1 MRLKNYPKR
10 IAIVGN
16 YLPRICGIAT
26 FTSDLSEA
34 LANKLPNPEN
44 VIAVAMDDIEE
55 GYDYPERVKFEIR
68 ENFLKDYISATDFLN
83 LNQIDTVIL
92 QHEYGIFGGKD
103 GVHIIHMLKN
113 LKIPTIIT
121 LHTILPKPSGEQRT
135 IIKELAKYSQK
146 FVVMAHKAKEI
157 LNDIYKIPDSM
168 ISIIPHGI
176 PDIPFVDPIFY
187 KDKFGLE
194 DKRVILTFGLIGP
207 SKGIEFM
214 IEALPKIIEKHD
226 NTIYIILGVTHPGLL
241 RSHGEEYRHF
251 LQLKVKKLGLE
262 DHVQFHNKFVDLE
275 TLTEY
280 LIATDIYMTPY
291 LSKEQIT
298 SGTLAYA
305 VGAGNAVL
313 STPYLYAEELLANG
327 RGRLV
332 PFRDSESISK
342 EINELLSNDHKRN
355 TIRKNAYLHGRDMVW
370 KEVAER
376 YLRLVGEV
384 FEQRPAFPAPLKAI
398 DPIAEIIDEL
408 PRIHLHHFQILTDDT
423 GILQH
428 SFFTIPNREH
438 GYCIDDNARALI
450 ISCMYHNLR
459 KDDQIIKSIK
469 IYLAFIYH
477 AFNHTKKRFRNF
489 MSYDRNWL
497 EEIGSEDSHAR
508 ALWGLGVAVNNAPTE
523 AIRDMAARL
532 LGGAVEVV
540 ESFTSP
546 RAWSFA
552 ILGAYQYLKIFGG
565 DARVRKIQEIL
576 AEKLYTLYKDNFKPE
591 WPWFE
596 DILSYAN
603 ANLSHGLIIA
613 GHRLSRLDMFEAGI
627 SSLEWLIE
635 NQMSP
640 EGHISVIGNQN
651 WYKKNE
657 ERSKFDQQPIEIMNL
672 VTTCATAFKFTG
684 DNKWI
689 NIARKCFSWFLGQ
702 NDLGV
707 QLYNYQTGGCKDGL
721 QSQGA
726 NANEGAESTLAWLIS
741 LITMYKL
748 FEEQVLAK
756 ESSLKA
762 DQVADVKQQNE

>member
-16 YLPRICGIAT
+16 YLPRRCGIAT

-34 LANKLPNPEN
+34 LAHKMPNPEN
-44 VIAVAMDDIEE
+44 VIAIAMDDIEE
-55 GYDYPERVKFEIR
+55 GYDYPERVKFEVR
-68 ENFLKDYISATDFLN
+68 ENVLRDYISATDFLN

-92 QHEYGIFGGKD
+92 QHEFGIFGGKD
-103 GVHIIHMLKN
+103 GAHIIHMLKN
-113 LKIPTIIT
+113 LKIPTLTT
-121 LHTILPKPSGEQRT
+121 LHTVLSKPSGEQRA
-135 IIKELAKYSQK
+135 IIQELAKYSQK

-157 LNDIYKIPDSM
+157 LNDIYKIPDTM
-168 ISIIPHGI
+168 ISIISHGI
-176 PDIPFVDPIFY
+176 PDISFVDPYFY
-187 KDKFGLE
+187 KDKFGFE
-194 DKRVILTFGLIGP
+194 NKRVILTFGLIGP

-241 RSHGEEYRHF
+241 RTHGEEYRHF
-251 LQLKVKKLGLE
+251 LQLKVKNLGLE

-275 TLTEY
+275 ILTEY

-305 VGAGNAVL
+305 VGAGNAVV
-313 STPYLYAEELLANG
+313 STPYLYAKELLANG

-342 EINELLSNDHKRN
+342 EINELLSNEHKRN
-355 TIRKNAYLHGRDMVW
+355 TIRKKAYLHGRAMVW
-370 KEVAER
+370 KEVAEQ
-376 YLRLVGEV
+376 YLRVVGEV
-384 FEQRPAFPAPLKAI
+384 FEQRPAYPVPLKVN
-398 DPIAEIIDEL
+398 DPITRIIDEL
-408 PRIHLHHFQILTDDT
+408 PRINLHHFQVLTDDT

-450 ISCMYHNLR
+450 ISCMYYNLR
-459 KDDQIIKSIK
+459 KDDQIINSIK
-469 IYLAFIYH
+469 TYLAFIYH
-477 AFNHTKKRFRNF
+477 AFNYTEKRFRNF
-489 MSYDRNWL
+489 MSYNRTWL
-497 EEIGSEDSHAR
+497 EEVGSEDSHAR
-508 ALWGLGVAVNNAPTE
+508 ALWGLGVAVNNAPDL

-532 LGGAVEVV
+532 FGDAVADV

-546 RAWSFA
+546 RAWSFT

-565 DARVRKIQEIL
+565 DARVRKIQETL
-576 AEKLYTLYKDNFKPE
+576 AEKLYTLYKNNFKPE

-603 ANLSHGLIIA
+603 ANLSHGLIVA
-613 GHRLSRLDMFEAGI
+613 GHRISRLDMFEAGI

-635 NQMSP
+635 KQLSSK
-640 EGHISVIGNQN
+640 GHISIIGNQN
-651 WYKKNE
+651 WHKKNQK
-657 ERSKFDQQPIEIMNL
+657 RSTFDQQPIEIMNL
-672 VTTCATAFKFTG
+672 VITCAKAFKFTR

-689 NIARKCFSWFLGQ
+689 DLARKCFNWFLGQ
-702 NDLGV
+702 NDLGI
-707 QLYNYQTGGCKDGL
+707 QLYNYQTGGCRDGL
-721 QSQGA
+721 QSQGT

-748 FEEQVLAK
+748 FEEQVLTK
-756 ESSLKA
+756 EPSKKT
-762 DQVADVKQQNE
+762 DQVADVKQQNG

>member
-1 MRLKNYPKR
+1 MKIKNYPKR

-26 FTSDLSEA
+26 FTSDLCEA
-34 LANKLPNPEN
+34 LAHKLPNPEN
-44 VIAVAMDDIEE
+44 VIAIAMDDIEE
-55 GYDYPERVKFEIR
+55 GYDYPKRVKFEIR
-68 ENFLKDYISATDFLN
+68 ENVLRDYINATDFLN

-103 GVHIIHMLKN
+103 GVNIIHLLKN
-113 LKIPTIIT
+113 LKIPTITT
-121 LHTILPKPSGEQRT
+121 LHTVLSNPSKEQRA
-135 IIKELAKYSQK
+135 IIQELAKYSQK
-146 FVVMAHKAKEI
+146 FVVMAHKAEEI
-157 LNDIYKIPDSM
+157 LKNIYKIPNSM

-176 PDIPFVDPIFY
+176 PDIPFVDPFFY

-194 DKRVILTFGLIGP
+194 DKRIILTFGLIGP

-214 IEALPKIIEKHD
+214 IEALPKIIEKHN
-226 NTIYIILGVTHPGLL
+226 NTIYIILGVTHPELL
-241 RSHGEEYRHF
+241 RTHGEEYRHF

-305 VGAGNAVL
+305 VGAGNAVV

-342 EINELLSNDHKRN
+342 EINDLFSYERKRN
-355 TIRKNAYLHGRDMVW
+355 TIRKKAYLHGRAMVW

-384 FEQRPAFPAPLKAI
+384 FEQRPAYSGPLTVSN
-398 DPIAEIIDEL
+398 PIAKIIDEL
-408 PRIHLHHFQILTDDT
+408 PGINLHHFQVLTDDT

-438 GYCIDDNARALI
+438 GYSIDDNARALI
-450 ISCMYHNLR
+450 VSCLYYNLR
-459 KDDQIIKSIK
+459 KDEQIIKSIK

-477 AFNHTKKRFRNF
+477 AFNYENNRFRNL
-489 MSYDRNWL
+489 MSYDRTWL
-497 EEIGSEDSHAR
+497 EKIGSEDSHAR
-508 ALWGLGVAVNNAPTE
+508 ALWGLGIAVNNAPNQ
-523 AIRDMAARL
+523 AIRDMATRL
-532 LGGAVEVV
+532 FGDAITVI

-552 ILGAYQYLKIFGG
+552 ILGMYQYLETFGG

-576 AEKLYTLYKDNFKPE
+576 ADKLYTLYKKNFKPD

-596 DILSYAN
+596 EKLTYAN
-603 ANLSHGLIIA
+603 AILSHGLIIA
-613 GHRLSRLDMFEAGI
+613 GHRTSRLDMFDAGI

-635 NQMSP
+635 KQISP
-640 EGHISVIGNQN
+640 EGHISIIGNQN
-651 WYKKNE
+651 WYKKNG
-657 ERSKFDQQPIEIMNL
+657 ERSIFDQQPIEIMNL
-672 VTTCATAFKFTG
+672 IITCSTAFMFTG
-684 DNKWI
+684 DEKWI
-689 NIARKCFSWFLGQ
+689 DKARKCFSWFLGQ
-702 NDLGV
+702 NDLGD
-707 QLYNYQTGGCKDGL
+707 QIYNYQTGGCRDGL
-721 QSQGA
+721 QSQGT

-756 ESSLKA
+756 EPLKEA
-762 DQVADVKQQNE
+762 EHSIDLK

>member
-1 MRLKNYPKR
+1 MRPKNYPKR

-16 YLPRICGIAT
+16 FLPRKCGIAT

-34 LANKLPNPEN
+34 LAHKLPNPEN
-44 VIAVAMDDIEE
+44 VIVVAMDDIDE

-68 ENFLKDYISATDFLN
+68 ENVLRDYISTTDFLN

-92 QHEYGIFGGKD
+92 QHEYGIFGGKY

-113 LKIPTIIT
+113 LKIPTITT
-121 LHTILPKPSGEQRT
+121 LHTVLSKPSSEQKA
-135 IIKELAKYSQK
+135 IIQELAKYSQK

-157 LNDIYKIPDSM
+157 LKDIYKIPDSM

-176 PDIPFVDPIFY
+176 PDIPFVDPYFY

-207 SKGIEFM
+207 SKGIQFM

-241 RSHGEEYRHF
+241 RTHGEEYRHF
-251 LQLKVKKLGLE
+251 LQWKVKNLGLD

-305 VGAGNAVL
+305 VGAGKAIV
-313 STPYLYAEELLANG
+313 STPYLYAEEVLANG

-342 EINELLSNDHKRN
+342 EINELLSNEHKRN
-355 TIRKNAYLHGRDMVW
+355 TMRKKAYLHGRAMVW

-384 FEQRPAFPAPLKAI
+384 FEQRPALPAPLI
-398 DPIAEIIDEL
+398 VNNPIAKIIDEL
-408 PRIHLHHFQILTDDT
+408 PRINLHHLQVLTDDT

-428 SFFTIPNREH
+428 SFFTIANREH
-438 GYCIDDNARALI
+438 GYTLDDNARALVV
-450 ISCMYHNLR
+450 SCMYHNLR
-459 KDDQIIKSIK
+459 KDDQIIKYIK

-477 AFNHTKKRFRNF
+477 AFNYEKGRFRNF

-497 EEIGSEDSHAR
+497 EEIGSEDAHAR
-508 ALWGLGVAVNNAPTE
+508 ALWGLGVAVNNAPNQ
-523 AIRDMAARL
+523 AIRDMATRL
-532 LGGAVEVV
+532 FGDAVASV

-546 RAWSFA
+546 RAWCFT
-552 ILGAYQYLKIFGG
+552 ILGACQYLKIFGG
-565 DARVRKIQEIL
+565 DARVRKIQENL
-576 AEKLYTLYKDNFKPE
+576 ADRLYTLYKNNFKAN

-596 DILSYAN
+596 ERLTYAN
-603 ANLSHGLIIA
+603 AALSHGLIIA
-613 GHRLSRLDMFEAGI
+613 GQRISRLDMFEAGI
-627 SSLEWLIE
+627 YSLEWLIE
-635 NQMSP
+635 NQMSS
-640 EGHISVIGNQN
+640 EGHISIIGNQN
-651 WYKKNE
+651 WHKKNE
-657 ERSKFDQQPIEIMNL
+657 EKSKFDQQPIEIMNII
-672 VTTCATAFKFTG
+672 TTCSTAFMFTG
-684 DNKWI
+684 DEKWI
-689 NIARKCFSWFLGQ
+689 NKARKCFSWFLGQ
-702 NDLGV
+702 NDLGA
-707 QLYNYQTGGCKDGL
+707 QLYNYQTGGCRDGL
-721 QSQGA
+721 HSQGV

-748 FEEQVLAK
+748 FEDQVLAK
-756 ESSLKA
+756 ERSKELK
-762 DQVADVKQQNE
+762 DTADVN

>member
-10 IAIVGN
+10 IAVVGS
-16 YLPRICGIAT
+16 YLPRLCGIAT
-26 FTSDLSEA
+26 FTSDLCEA
-34 LANKLPNPEN
+34 LAHKLPNPEN
-44 VIAVAMDDIEE
+44 VIAIAMDDIEE

-68 ENFLKDYISATDFLN
+68 ENVLRDYISATDFLN

-113 LKIPTIIT
+113 LKIPTITT
-121 LHTILPKPSGEQRT
+121 LHTVLSKPSGEQQS
-135 IIKELAKYSQK
+135 IIQELAKYSQK
-146 FVVMAHKAKEI
+146 LVVMAHKAKKI
-157 LNDIYKIPDSM
+157 LTDIYKIPDSM
-168 ISIIPHGI
+168 ISIISHGI
-176 PDIPFVDPIFY
+176 PDIPFVDPYFY

-226 NTIYIILGVTHPGLL
+226 NTIYIILGVTHPNLL
-241 RSHGEEYRHF
+241 RTHGEEYRHF
-251 LQLKVKKLGLE
+251 LQLKVKKLGLV

-280 LIATDIYMTPY
+280 LIAADIYMTPY

-305 VGAGNAVL
+305 VGAGNAVV

-342 EINELLSNDHKRN
+342 EINELFSNEHKRN
-355 TIRKNAYLHGRDMVW
+355 TIRKKAYLYGRAMVW

-384 FEQRPAFPAPLKAI
+384 FEQRPAYPAPPKI
-398 DPIAEIIDEL
+398 SDPIANIIDEL
-408 PRIHLHHFQILTDDT
+408 PRINLHHFKVLTDDT

-428 SFFTIPNREH
+428 SFFIIPNREY
-438 GYCIDDNARALI
+438 GYSIDDNARALI
-450 ISCMYHNLR
+450 VSCMYHNLR

-477 AFNHTKKRFRNF
+477 AFNYKKNRFRNL
-489 MSYDRNWL
+489 MSYNRTWL
-497 EEIGSEDSHAR
+497 EDMGSEDAHAR
-508 ALWGLGVAVNNAPTE
+508 ALWGLGIAVNNAPNQS
-523 AIRDMAARL
+523 IRDMAARL
-532 LGGAVEVV
+532 FGDAVAVV

-552 ILGAYQYLKIFGG
+552 ILGMSQYLEIFGG
-565 DARVRKIQEIL
+565 DARVRKIQETL
-576 AEKLYTLYKDNFKPE
+576 SEKLYTLYKDNFKPE

-596 DILSYAN
+596 DKLTYVN
-603 ANLSHGLIIA
+603 ANLPHGLIIA
-613 GHRLSRLDMFEAGI
+613 GQRTSRLDMFEAGI

-635 NQMSP
+635 KQMSS
-640 EGHISVIGNQN
+640 EGHISIIGNQN
-651 WYKKNE
+651 WHKKNGD
-657 ERSKFDQQPIEIMNL
+657 RSTFDQQPIEIMNL
-672 VTTCATAFKFTG
+672 VVTCATAFKFTG
-684 DNKWI
+684 DKKWI
-689 NIARKCFSWFLGQ
+689 NMARKCFSWFLGQ

-707 QLYNYQTGGCKDGL
+707 QIYNYQTGGCRDGL
-721 QSQGA
+721 HSQGT

-741 LITMYKL
+741 LLTMYNL
-748 FEEQVLAK
+748 FEEQVLTK
-756 ESSLKA
+756 ERSKEVEHTISLK
-762 DQVADVKQQNE
+762 

>member
-1 MRLKNYPKR
+1 MRLENYPKR

-16 YLPRICGIAT
+16 YLPRLCGIAT

-34 LANKLPNPEN
+34 LAHKLPNPEN
-44 VIAVAMDDIEE
+44 VIVIAMDDIEE
-55 GYDYPERVKFEIR
+55 GYNYPERVKFEIR
-68 ENFLKDYISATDFLN
+68 ENIIKDYINAADFLN

-103 GVHIIHMLKN
+103 GINIIHMLKN

-121 LHTILPKPSGEQRT
+121 LHTVLSKPSDEQRA
-135 IIKELAKYSQK
+135 IIQEMAKYSQK
-146 FVVMAHKAKEI
+146 FVVMAHKAKKI
-157 LNDIYKIPDSM
+157 LNTIYKIPDSM
-168 ISIIPHGI
+168 ISIISHGI

-194 DKRVILTFGLIGP
+194 HKRVILTFGLIGP
-207 SKGIEFM
+207 SKGIEYM

-226 NTIYIILGVTHPGLL
+226 NVIYIILGVTHPGLL
-241 RSHGEEYRHF
+241 RTHGEEYRHL
-251 LQLKVKKLGLE
+251 LQMKVKNLGLE
-262 DHVQFHNKFVDLE
+262 DYVQFHNKFVDLE

-305 VGAGNAVL
+305 VGAGNAVV
-313 STPYLYAEELLANG
+313 STPYLYAEELLASG

-342 EINELLSNDHKRN
+342 EINELLTNEHKRN
-355 TIRKNAYLHGRDMVW
+355 TIRKKAYLHGRSMVW

-376 YLRLVGEV
+376 YLNVVSEV
-384 FEQRPAFPAPLKAI
+384 FEQRPAFPAPLKAN
-398 DPIAEIIDEL
+398 DPIARIIDEL
-408 PRIHLHHFQILTDDT
+408 PHINLHHFQVLTDDT

-450 ISCMYHNLR
+450 IACMYYNLH

-477 AFNHTKKRFRNF
+477 AFNYTEKRFRNF
-489 MSYDRNWL
+489 MSYDRKWL
-497 EEIGSEDSHAR
+497 EEIGSEDAHAR
-508 ALWGLGVAVNNAPTE
+508 ALWGLGVAVNNAPDL

-532 LGGAVEVV
+532 FGDAVTGV
-540 ESFTSP
+540 ENFSSP
-546 RAWSFA
+546 RAWSYA
-552 ILGAYQYLKIFGG
+552 ILGAYHYLKIFGG
-565 DARVRKIQEIL
+565 DASVRKIQENL
-576 AEKLYTLYKDNFKPE
+576 AEKLYTLYKNNFKPD

-635 NQMSP
+635 KQLSTK
-640 EGHISVIGNQN
+640 GHISVIGNVN
-651 WYKKNE
+651 WHKKNE
-657 ERSKFDQQPIEIMNL
+657 EQSKFDQQPIEIMNL
-672 VTTCATAFKFTG
+672 VITCATAFKFTG

-689 NIARKCFSWFLGQ
+689 DLARKCFSWFLGQ
-702 NDLGV
+702 NDLGI

-721 QSQGA
+721 QSQSA

-741 LITMYKL
+741 VITMYKL
-748 FEEQVLAK
+748 LEEQVLPK
-756 ESSLKA
+756 EPSKKI
-762 DQVADVKQQNE
+762 DHVAHVKQKN

>member
-34 LANKLPNPEN
+34 LAHKLPNPEN
-44 VIAVAMDDIEE
+44 VIAIAMDDIEE

-68 ENFLKDYISATDFLN
+68 ENVLRDYINATDFLN
-83 LNQIDTVIL
+83 LNQIDMVIL

-121 LHTILPKPSGEQRT
+121 LHTVLSKPSGEQRA
-135 IIKELAKYSQK
+135 IIQELAKYSQK

-157 LNDIYKIPDSM
+157 LNDIYKIPNSM
-168 ISIIPHGI
+168 ISIIAHGI
-176 PDIPFVDPIFY
+176 PDIPFVDPYFY

-214 IEALPKIIEKHD
+214 IEALPKIIKKHN
-226 NTIYIILGVTHPGLL
+226 NTIYIILGVTHPSLL
-241 RSHGEEYRHF
+241 RTHGEEYRHF
-251 LQLKVKKLGLE
+251 LLRKVKNLDLE
-262 DHVQFHNKFVDLE
+262 DYVQFHNKFVDIE
-275 TLTEY
+275 ILTEY

-305 VGAGNAVL
+305 VGAGNAVV

-332 PFRDSESISK
+332 PFRDSESISE
-342 EINELLSNDHKRN
+342 EINELLSNEHKRN
-355 TIRKNAYLHGRDMVW
+355 TIRKKAYLHGRAMVW

-376 YLRLVGEV
+376 YLRIVGEV
-384 FEQRPAFPAPLKAI
+384 FEQRTAYPGPLKVS
-398 DPIAEIIDEL
+398 DPIAKIIDEL
-408 PRIHLHHFQILTDDT
+408 PLINLHHFQVLTDDT

-428 SFFTIPNREH
+428 SFFTIPNREN
-438 GYCIDDNARALI
+438 GYTLDDNARALVV
-450 ISCMYHNLR
+450 SCMYHNLR
-459 KDDQIIKSIK
+459 KDDQIIRPIK

-477 AFNHTKKRFRNF
+477 AFNYTKKRFRNF
-489 MSYDRNWL
+489 MSYDRTWL
-497 EEIGSEDSHAR
+497 EEIGSEDAHAR
-508 ALWGLGVAVNNAPTE
+508 ALWGLGVAVNNAPNQ
-523 AIRDMAARL
+523 AIRDMATRL
-532 LGGAVEVV
+532 FGDAVAVV

-552 ILGAYQYLKIFGG
+552 IHGAYQYLKIFGG

-596 DILSYAN
+596 DKLSYAN

-613 GHRLSRLDMFEAGI
+613 GQRISRLDMFDAGI

-635 NQMSP
+635 KQISP
-640 EGHISVIGNQN
+640 EGYMSIIGNKN
-651 WYKKNE
+651 WNTKNGDK
-657 ERSKFDQQPIEIMNL
+657 SKFDQQPIETMNL
-672 VTTCATAFKFTG
+672 IIACSTVFRFTG
-684 DNKWI
+684 DKKWVD
-689 NIARKCFSWFLGQ
+689 NARKCFSWFLGQ

-748 FEEQVLAK
+748 FEDQVLAK
-756 ESSLKA
+756 ERSKRLEDTA
-762 DQVADVKQQNE
+762 EVN

>member
-1 MRLKNYPKR
+1 MKIKNYPKR

-26 FTSDLSEA
+26 FTSDLCEA
-34 LANKLPNPEN
+34 LAHKLPNPEN
-44 VIAVAMDDIEE
+44 VIAIAMDDIEE
-55 GYDYPERVKFEIR
+55 GYDYPKRVKFEIR
-68 ENFLKDYISATDFLN
+68 ENVLRDYINATDFLN

-103 GVHIIHMLKN
+103 GVNIIHMLKN
-113 LKIPTIIT
+113 LKIPTITT
-121 LHTILPKPSGEQRT
+121 LHTVLSNPSKEQRA
-135 IIKELAKYSQK
+135 IIQELAKYSQK

-157 LNDIYKIPDSM
+157 LKNIYKIPDSM

-176 PDIPFVDPIFY
+176 PDIPFVDPFFY

-194 DKRVILTFGLIGP
+194 DKRIILTFGLIGP

-214 IEALPKIIEKHD
+214 IEALPKIIEKHN
-226 NTIYIILGVTHPGLL
+226 NTIYIILGVTHPELL
-241 RSHGEEYRHF
+241 RTHGEEYRHF
-251 LQLKVKKLGLE
+251 LQLKVRKLGLE

-305 VGAGNAVL
+305 VGAGNAVV
-313 STPYLYAEELLANG
+313 STSYLYAEELLANG

-342 EINELLSNDHKRN
+342 EINDLFSHERKRN
-355 TIRKNAYLHGRDMVW
+355 TIRKKAYLHGRAMVW

-384 FEQRPAFPAPLKAI
+384 FEQKPAYSVPLTVTN
-398 DPIAEIIDEL
+398 PIAKIIDEL
-408 PRIHLHHFQILTDDT
+408 PGINLHHFQVLTDDT

-428 SFFTIPNREH
+428 SFFTIPDREH
-438 GYCIDDNARALI
+438 GYSIDDNARALI
-450 ISCMYHNLR
+450 VSCLYYNLH
-459 KDDQIIKSIK
+459 KDEQIIRFIK

-477 AFNHTKKRFRNF
+477 AFNYENNRFRNF
-489 MSYDRNWL
+489 MSYGRTWL
-497 EEIGSEDSHAR
+497 EEMGSEDSHAR
-508 ALWGLGVAVNNAPTE
+508 ALWGLGVAVNNAPNQ
-523 AIRDMAARL
+523 AIRDMATRL
-532 LGGAVEVV
+532 FGDAITVV

-552 ILGAYQYLKIFGG
+552 ILGMYQYLETFGG

-576 AEKLYTLYKDNFKPE
+576 ADKLYTLYKENFKSD

-596 DILSYAN
+596 EKLTYAN
-603 ANLSHGLIIA
+603 ATLSHGLIIA
-613 GHRLSRLDMFEAGI
+613 GQRTSRLDMFDTGI

-635 NQMSP
+635 KQISP

-651 WYKKNE
+651 WYKKNG
-657 ERSKFDQQPIEIMNL
+657 ERSIFDQQPIEIMNL
-672 VTTCATAFKFTG
+672 IIACATAFMFTG
-684 DNKWI
+684 DEKWI
-689 NIARKCFSWFLGQ
+689 DKARKCFSWFLGQ
-702 NDLGV
+702 NDLGD
-707 QLYNYQTGGCKDGL
+707 QIYNYQTGGCRDGL
-721 QSQGA
+721 QSQGT

-741 LITMYKL
+741 LITIYRL

-756 ESSLKA
+756 ESSKEDEHTISLK
-762 DQVADVKQQNE
+762 

>member
-34 LANKLPNPEN
+34 LAHKLPNPEN
-44 VIAVAMDDIEE
+44 VIAIAMDDIEE

-68 ENFLKDYISATDFLN
+68 ENVLRDYINATDFLN
-83 LNQIDTVIL
+83 LNQIDAVIL

-103 GVHIIHMLKN
+103 GVDIIHMMKN
-113 LKIPTIIT
+113 LKIPTITT
-121 LHTILPKPSGEQRT
+121 LHTVLPKPSNEQRA
-135 IIKELAKYSQK
+135 IIQELAKYSQK
-146 FVVMAHKAKEI
+146 FVVMAHKAKKI

-168 ISIIPHGI
+168 ISIISHGI
-176 PDIPFVDPIFY
+176 PDIPFVDPYFY

-214 IEALPKIIEKHD
+214 IEALPKIIERHD
-226 NTIYIILGVTHPGLL
+226 NTIYIILGVTHPGQL
-241 RSHGEEYRHF
+241 RIHGEEYRHF
-251 LQLKVKKLGLE
+251 LQLKVKNLGLE

-280 LIATDIYMTPY
+280 LIATDIYITPN

-305 VGAGNAVL
+305 VGAGNAVV

-342 EINELLSNDHKRN
+342 EINELLSNEHKRN
-355 TIRKNAYLHGRDMVW
+355 TIRKKAYLHGRAMVW

-384 FEQRPAFPAPLKAI
+384 FEQRPAYPATSIKVS
-398 DPIAEIIDEL
+398 DPIAKIIDEL
-408 PRIHLHHFQILTDDT
+408 PRINLHHFQVLTDDT

-438 GYCIDDNARALI
+438 GYTLDDNARALVV
-450 ISCMYHNLR
+450 SCMYYSLR

-469 IYLAFIYH
+469 NYLAFIYH
-477 AFNHTKKRFRNF
+477 AFNYEKGRFRNF
-489 MSYDRNWL
+489 MSYGRIWL
-497 EEIGSEDSHAR
+497 EEIGSEDAHAR
-508 ALWGLGVAVNNAPTE
+508 ALWGLGVAVNNSPNQ
-523 AIRDMAARL
+523 AIRDMATRL
-532 LGGAVEVV
+532 FGDAVEVV

-591 WPWFE
+591 WLWFE

-613 GHRLSRLDMFEAGI
+613 GHRLSRLDIFEAGI

-635 NQMSP
+635 KQMSSG
-640 EGHISVIGNQN
+640 GHISIIGNQN
-651 WYKKNE
+651 WHKKNGE
-657 ERSKFDQQPIEIMNL
+657 QSAFDQQPIEIMNL
-672 VTTCATAFKFTG
+672 VQTCATAFNLTG
-684 DNKWI
+684 DKKWI
-689 NIARKCFSWFLGQ
+689 NMARKCFSWFLGQ
-702 NDLGV
+702 NDLGI

-741 LITMYKL
+741 LLTMYKL
-748 FEEQVLAK
+748 LEEQVLAK
-756 ESSLKA
+756 EPSKKA
-762 DQVADVKQQNE
+762 DHVLDVK

>member
-1 MRLKNYPKR
+1 MRLKNYSKR

-26 FTSDLSEA
+26 FTSDLCEA
-34 LANKLPNPEN
+34 LAH
-44 VIAVAMDDIEE
+44 
-55 GYDYPERVKFEIR
+55 R

-103 GVHIIHMLKN
+103 GVDIIHMLKN
-113 LKIPTIIT
+113 LKIPTITT
-121 LHTILPKPSGEQRT
+121 LHTVLSKPSGEQRA
-135 IIKELAKYSQK
+135 IIQELAKYSQK

-176 PDIPFVDPIFY
+176 PDIPFVDPYFY

-226 NTIYIILGVTHPGLL
+226 NTIYIILGVTHPSLL
-241 RSHGEEYRHF
+241 RTHGEEYRHF
-251 LQLKVKKLGLE
+251 LQLKVKNLGLE

-305 VGAGNAVL
+305 VGAGNAVV

-332 PFRDSESISK
+332 PFCNSESISN
-342 EINELLSNDHKRN
+342 EINELLSNEHKRN
-355 TIRKNAYLHGRDMVW
+355 TIRKNAYLHGRAMVW

-384 FEQRPAFPAPLKAI
+384 FEQRPAYPSPLKFSY
-398 DPIAEIIDEL
+398 PIAKIIDEL
-408 PRIHLHHFQILTDDT
+408 PHINLHHFKVLTDDT

-428 SFFTIPNREH
+428 SFFAIPNREH
-438 GYCIDDNARALI
+438 GYTLDDNARALVV
-450 ISCMYHNLR
+450 SCMYHNLR
-459 KDDQIIKSIK
+459 KDDQIIKYIK

-477 AFNHTKKRFRNF
+477 ALNYDNNRFRNF
-489 MSYDRNWL
+489 MSYDRKWL
-497 EEIGSEDSHAR
+497 EEIGSEDAHAR
-508 ALWGLGVAVNNAPTE
+508 ALWGLGVAVNNAPNTT
-523 AIRDMAARL
+523 IRDIATRL
-532 LGGAVEVV
+532 FGDAIAVV
-540 ESFTSP
+540 ENFTSP
-546 RAWSFA
+546 RAWCFT

-576 AEKLYTLYKDNFKPE
+576 ADKLYTSYKDNFKPE

-596 DILSYAN
+596 EKLTYAN
-603 ANLSHGLIIA
+603 AALSHGLIIV
-613 GHRLSRLDMFEAGI
+613 GQRISRLDMFEAGI

-635 NQMSP
+635 KQMSS
-640 EGHISVIGNQN
+640 EGYISIIGNQN
-651 WYKKNE
+651 WHKKNE
-657 ERSKFDQQPIEIMNL
+657 EESKFDQQPIEIMNIII
-672 VTTCATAFKFTG
+672 TCSTAFMFTG
-684 DNKWI
+684 DEKWI
-689 NIARKCFSWFLGQ
+689 NKARKCFSWFLGQ

-707 QLYNYQTGGCKDGL
+707 QIYNYQTGGCRDGL
-721 QSQGA
+721 QSQGT

-741 LITMYKL
+741 LLTMYKL

-756 ESSLKA
+756 KPSKKA
-762 DQVADVKQQNE
+762 DHVLDVIKQNG

>member
-1 MRLKNYPKR
+1 MGLKSYPKR
-10 IAIVGN
+10 IAVVGN

-26 FTSDLSEA
+26 FTSDLCEA

-44 VIAVAMDDIEE
+44 VIAIAMDDIEN

-68 ENFLKDYISATDFLN
+68 ENVLRDYISATDFLN

-103 GVHIIHMLKN
+103 GVQIIHMLKN
-113 LKIPTIIT
+113 LRIPIITT
-121 LHTILPKPSGEQRT
+121 LHTVLSKPSCGQRA
-135 IIKELAKYSQK
+135 IIQELAKYSQK

-157 LNDIYKIPDSM
+157 LHDIYKIPDSM
-168 ISIIPHGI
+168 ISIISHGI
-176 PDIPFVDPIFY
+176 PDIPFVDPYFY

-226 NTIYIILGVTHPGLL
+226 NTIYIILGVTHPSLL
-241 RSHGEEYRHF
+241 KTHGEEYRHF
-251 LQLKVKKLGLE
+251 LQLKVKNLSLE

-305 VGAGNAVL
+305 IGAGNAVV

-342 EINELLSNDHKRN
+342 EINELLSNEHKRN
-355 TIRKNAYLHGRDMVW
+355 TIRKKAYLYGRSMVW

-384 FEQRPAFPAPLKAI
+384 FEQRPAYPAPLKVS
-398 DPIAEIIDEL
+398 DPIANIIDEL
-408 PRIHLHHFQILTDDT
+408 PRINLHHFQILTDDT

-438 GYCIDDNARALI
+438 GYCIDDNARALVV
-450 ISCMYHNLR
+450 SCMYHNLR

-477 AFNHTKKRFRNF
+477 AFNYENNRFRNF
-489 MSYDRNWL
+489 MLYGRTWS
-497 EEIGSEDSHAR
+497 EEMGSEDSHGR
-508 ALWGLGVAVNNAPTE
+508 ALWGLGVAVNNAPNGS
-523 AIRDMAARL
+523 IRDMATRL
-532 LGGAVEVV
+532 FCDAVTVV

-552 ILGAYQYLKIFGG
+552 ILGMYQYLKIFSG
-565 DARVRKIQEIL
+565 DARVRKSQEIL
-576 AEKLYTLYKDNFKPE
+576 AEKLYTLYIGNFKPD

-596 DILSYAN
+596 DKLTYAN

-613 GHRLSRLDMFEAGI
+613 GHRLSRLDIFEAGI
-627 SSLEWLIE
+627 FSLEWIIE
-635 NQMSP
+635 KQMSS
-640 EGHISVIGNQN
+640 EGHISVIGNQD
-651 WYKKNE
+651 WHKKNGK
-657 ERSKFDQQPIEIMNL
+657 RSKFDQQPIEIMNL
-672 VTTCATAFKFTG
+672 VQTCATAFRFTG
-684 DNKWI
+684 DKKWI
-689 NIARKCFSWFLGQ
+689 KMARKCFSWFLGQ
-702 NDLGV
+702 NDLGI

-721 QSQGA
+721 QSQGV
-726 NANEGAESTLAWLIS
+726 NANEGAESTLSWMIS
-741 LITMYKL
+741 LLTMYKL
-748 FEEQVLAK
+748 FEERVLAK
-756 ESSLKA
+756 EPSKKA
-762 DQVADVKQQNE
+762 EHKTSIKEQIK

>member
-1 MRLKNYPKR
+1 VRSNNYPKR
-10 IAIVGN
+10 IALVGN
-16 YLPRICGIAT
+16 YLPRLCGIAT

-34 LANKLPNPEN
+34 LAYKLPNHEN
-44 VIAVAMDDIEE
+44 VIAIAMDDIEE

-68 ENFLKDYISATDFLN
+68 ENVLRDYIRATEFLN
-83 LNQIDTVIL
+83 LNQIDAVIL

-103 GVHIIHMLKN
+103 GVDIIHMLKN
-113 LKIPTIIT
+113 LKIPTITT
-121 LHTILPKPSGEQRT
+121 LHTVLSKPSDEQYA
-135 IIKELAKYSQK
+135 IIRELSKYSQK

-157 LNDIYKIPDSM
+157 LIDIYKIPDSK
-168 ISIIPHGI
+168 ISVIPHGI
-176 PDIPFVDPIFY
+176 PDIPFVDPYFY

-194 DKRVILTFGLIGP
+194 DKKVILTFGLIGP

-214 IEALPKIIEKHD
+214 IEALPKIIKKHE
-226 NTIYIILGVTHPGLL
+226 NTIYIILGVTHPGLI
-241 RSHGEEYRHF
+241 RTHGEEYRHS
-251 LQLKVKKLGLE
+251 LQLKVKNLGIE

-305 VGAGNAVL
+305 VGAGNAVV
-313 STPYLYAEELLANG
+313 STPYLYAEELLADG

-332 PFRDSESISK
+332 PFRDSKSISK
-342 EINELLSNDHKRN
+342 EINELLSNENKRN
-355 TIRKNAYLHGRDMVW
+355 TLRKKAYLHGRSMVW

-376 YLRLVGEV
+376 YLRLVSEV
-384 FEQRPAFPAPLKAI
+384 FEQRPAYPAPLKVS
-398 DPIAEIIDEL
+398 DPLAKIMDEL
-408 PRIHLHHFQILTDDT
+408 PRINLHHFKVMTDDT

-438 GYCIDDNARALI
+438 GYCIDDNARALVV
-450 ISCMYHNLR
+450 SCMYYSLR

-477 AFNHTKKRFRNF
+477 AFNYKKNRFRNF
-489 MSYDRNWL
+489 MSYNRTWL
-497 EEIGSEDSHAR
+497 EEIGSEDAHAR
-508 ALWGLGVAVNNAPTE
+508 TLWGLGVAVKNAPNQ

-532 LGGAVEVV
+532 FGDAVSVV

-546 RAWSFA
+546 RAWSFS
-552 ILGAYQYLKIFGG
+552 ILGMSHYLEIFGG
-565 DARVRKIQEIL
+565 DATVRKIQETL
-576 AEKLYTLYKDNFKPE
+576 SEKLYTLYKDNFKPD

-613 GHRLSRLDMFEAGI
+613 GHRISRLDMFETGM

-635 NQMSP
+635 KQMSP
-640 EGHISVIGNQN
+640 EGHISIIGNKN
-651 WYKKNE
+651 WHKKNE
-657 ERSKFDQQPIEIMNL
+657 EGSKFDQQPIEIMNL
-672 VTTCATAFKFTG
+672 VITCAAAFKFTG
-684 DNKWI
+684 DKKWI
-689 NIARKCFSWFLGQ
+689 NKARKCFSWFLGQ

-707 QLYNYQTGGCKDGL
+707 QIYNYQTGGCRDGL
-721 QSQGA
+721 HSQGT

-741 LITMYKL
+741 LLTMYKL

-756 ESSLKA
+756 EPLKKA
-762 DQVADVKQQNE
+762 KHKIRVK

>member
-1 MRLKNYPKR
+1 MRLKSYPKR
-10 IAIVGN
+10 IAVVGN

-26 FTSDLSEA
+26 FTSDLCEA
-34 LANKLPNPEN
+34 LAHKLPNPEN
-44 VIAVAMDDIEE
+44 VIAIAMDDIEE

-68 ENFLKDYISATDFLN
+68 ENALRDYINATDFLN
-83 LNQIDTVIL
+83 LNQIDAVIL

-103 GVHIIHMLKN
+103 GVHIIHMLKH
-113 LKIPTIIT
+113 LKIPTITT
-121 LHTILPKPSGEQRT
+121 LHTVLSKPSKEQRA
-135 IIKELAKYSQK
+135 IIQELAKYSQK

-157 LNDIYKIPDSM
+157 LNDVYKIPDSM

-176 PDIPFVDPIFY
+176 PDIPFVDPYFY
-187 KDKFGLE
+187 KDQFGLE

-207 SKGIEFM
+207 SKGIEYM
-214 IEALPKIIEKHD
+214 IEALPQIIEKH
-226 NTIYIILGVTHPGLL
+226 NNAIYIILGVTHPGLL
-241 RSHGEEYRHF
+241 RTHGEEYRHF

-262 DHVQFHNKFVDLE
+262 DHVQFHNKFLDLE

-305 VGAGNAVL
+305 VGAGSAVV

-332 PFRDSESISK
+332 PFRDSESISR
-342 EINELLSNDHKRN
+342 EINDLLSHERKLN
-355 TIRKNAYLHGRDMVW
+355 TIRKKAYLYGRAMVW

-384 FEQRPAFPAPLKAI
+384 FEQRLAYPAPLI
-398 DPIAEIIDEL
+398 VSNPEAEVIDEL
-408 PRIHLHHFQILTDDT
+408 PRINLHHFQVLTDDT

-438 GYCIDDNARALI
+438 GYSIDDNARALI
-450 ISCMYHNLR
+450 VSCLHYNLH
-459 KDDQIIKSIK
+459 KDEQIIKSIK

-477 AFNHTKKRFRNF
+477 AFNYENNRFRNF
-489 MSYDRNWL
+489 MLYDRTWS
-497 EEIGSEDSHAR
+497 EKMGSEDSHAR
-508 ALWGLGVAVNNAPTE
+508 ALWGLGVAVNNAPNQ
-523 AIRDMAARL
+523 AIRDMATRL
-532 LGGAVEVV
+532 FGDAITVV

-552 ILGAYQYLKIFGG
+552 ILGMYQYLETFGG

-576 AEKLYTLYKDNFKPE
+576 ADKLYTLYNKNFKPD

-596 DILSYAN
+596 EKLTYAN
-603 ANLSHGLIIA
+603 ATLSHGLIIA
-613 GHRLSRLDMFEAGI
+613 GQRTSRLDMFDAGI

-635 NQMSP
+635 KQISP
-640 EGHISVIGNQN
+640 EGHLSVIGNQN
-651 WYKKNE
+651 WYKKDG
-657 ERSKFDQQPIEIMNL
+657 ERSIFDQQPIEIMNL
-672 VTTCATAFKFTG
+672 IITCSTAFMFTG
-684 DNKWI
+684 DEKWI
-689 NIARKCFSWFLGQ
+689 DKARKCFSWFLGQ

-707 QLYNYQTGGCKDGL
+707 QIYNYQTGGCRDGL
-721 QSQGA
+721 QSQGT

-748 FEEQVLAK
+748 FDEQVLAK
-756 ESSLKA
+756 EPSKEAEHTTDLK
-762 DQVADVKQQNE
+762 